1 MIFGAIN
8 TAGSGLTTYRTWL
21 DAVSDNVANINDM
34 VPGDQPSFQER
45 FVNAVEKPDANGNT
59 NGIGSGVQVA
69 GIRFGDTEGR
79 KAFQPDSPLAD
90 AQGYVKYPDI
100 DLGEQM
106 AQMMVAQR
114 AYQANLAT
122 IDRAKDAY
130 QAALELGK

>member
-1 MIFGAIN
+1 MIFGAIH

-21 DAVSDNVANINDM
+21 DAVSDNIANINDM

-45 FVNAVEKPDANGNT
+45 FVNAVEKPDTAG
-59 NGIGSGVQVA
+59 NGIGSGVEVA
-69 GIRFGDTEGR
+69 GIRYGDTEGR
-79 KAFQPDSPLAD
+79 KAFQPDSPYAD
-90 AQGYVKYPDI
+90 ATGYVKYPDI
-100 DLGEQM
+100 DLGDQM